1 MDLNIFVFQTTMQL
15 HLLKVLHRHVRHIL
29 NINMY
34 QTLGVYLF
42 IFLNGPRTC
51 GYILDMSHK
60 TELRYVLG
68 HFSHTF
74 V

>member
-1 MDLNIFVFQTTMQL
+1 MFIYF
-15 HLLKVLHRHVRHIL
+15 
-29 NINMY
+29 
-34 QTLGVYLF
+34 F

-68 HFSHTF
+68 QTLLSNPTLVILNCVKKNTNFDIDPKK
-74 V
+74 